1 MKDNEECQRCG
12 CPETIK
18 HLLLECQ
25 YVKRVWEICKSLTSV
40 PGDNIN
46 AILGYH
52 DFHDKTTLTI
62 HCEIIRRLLAIE
74 RPITDQLKLIKS
86 VIDRLAIVETGLSKY
101 TIRQFQSQ
109 LSKSYPINNGVSA

>member
-74 RPITDQLKLIKS
+74 RQVTDQLKLVKS
-86 VIDRLAIVETGLSKY
+86 VIDRLAIVERGISKH
-101 TIRQFQSQ
+101 TIKDLQSY
-109 LSKSYPINNGVSA
+109 LNKNYPIHYGAG